1 MDVSFIDIVEDLT
14 GVQADALVVGVF
26 AAAEGGDAGAPDLSV
41 SAAALDAA
49 TGGMIGRA
57 LGASPRYTAKSG
69 ETLAIPA
76 PGGLE
81 ARTLILVGL
90 GDARK
95 LAALAWQKVGGALA
109 QALDARGVG
118 QAVIALDPVDG
129 ADISAAAAAASFGYG
144 VLLGGYRFDKYRTK
158 LKPEQK
164 PALTA
169 LTVATSEPSAAQD
182 AFEEFVGVARGVA
195 LTRDLVSEPAN
206 ILHPESFADRCRA
219 LAGDGVA
226 VDILGEAQMAD
237 LGMRALLGVGQGS
250 ARESKLVVM
259 RWQGGEADD
268 APLAVVGKGVT
279 FDTGGISIKPSAGMW
294 DMKWDMGGA
303 GVVTGLMRALAG
315 RKAPVNVVGVIGLVE
330 NMPDGN
336 AQRPGDIVTSMS
348 GQTIEVWN
356 TDAEGRLV
364 LADALWYAQETYKP
378 KAVIDLATLTG
389 AMIVALGEH
398 QAGVFAND
406 DELAQ
411 GLLAAGEVVGEPVW
425 RMPLGEPYHRE
436 IDSQIA
442 DMKNIS
448 GQRWGGA
455 CVAAAF
461 LERFIQPGTVWAHL
475 DIAGV
480 TFAAKDRPLVPK
492 GATAF
497 GVRLLDQLVRDRFEG

>member
-1 MDVSFIDIVEDLT
+1 MDVSFIDSVEDLT
-14 GVQADALVVGVF
+14 GVHTDALVVGVF
-26 AAAEGGDAGAPDLSV
+26 APAEGGDAGAPELSA

-57 LGASPRYTAKSG
+57 LGASPRYTGKSG

-76 PGGLE
+76 PGGLD
-81 ARTLILVGL
+81 AKSLILVGL
-90 GDARK
+90 GDAGK
-95 LAALAWQKVGGALA
+95 LAALTWEKVGGALA
-109 QALDARGVG
+109 QALDARGAG
-118 QAVIALDPVDG
+118 RAVLALDPVDG
-129 ADISAAAAAASFGYG
+129 VDLSTAAAAAHLGYG

-164 PALTA
+164 RALTMLA
-169 LTVATSEPSAAQD
+169 VATSDPSQAREQFDGLA
-182 AFEEFVGVARGVA
+182 GVARGVA
-195 LTRDLVSEPAN
+195 MTRDLVSEPAN
-206 ILHPESFADRCRA
+206 ILHPESFAERCQA
-219 LAGDGVA
+219 LAEDGVT
-226 VDILGEAQMAD
+226 VEILGETEMAA
-237 LGMRALLGVGQGS
+237 LGMVALLGVGQGS
-250 ARESKLVVM
+250 IRESKLVVM
-259 RWQGGEADD
+259 RWQGGEPDD
-268 APLAVVGKGVT
+268 APLAFVGKGVT
-279 FDTGGISIKPSAGMW
+279 FDTGGISIKPGAGMW

-303 GVVTGLMRALAG
+303 GVVTGLMRALAS

-348 GQTIEVWN
+348 GQTIEIWN

-364 LADALWYAQETYKP
+364 LADALWYTQETFKP

-398 QAGVFAND
+398 QAGMFAND
-406 DELAQ
+406 DALAQ
-411 GLLAAGEVVGEPVW
+411 GLLAAGEAVGEPLW

-461 LERFIQPGTVWAHL
+461 LERFIQSGTVWAHL

-480 TFAAKDRPLVPK
+480 TFASKDRPLVPK

-497 GVRLLDQLVRDRFEG
+497 GVRLLDRFVRDRFEG